1 MGIMI
6 ITGWAWY
13 FAFAGIISFIAVF
26 LFMKKAP
33 RKLCFSFIATGLLS
47 LIVIPIVNTYKTPV
61 RHLGIEFS
69 SAPYEGYTI
78 PLILM
83 SSAFFLLSSIVLLY
97 RKLPSWTKLRV
108 AGFFIVVLSPMSLIA
123 GAIAYAPFGPTPPTF
138 TVPGTELRDF
148 TLPSVFVSLGLFSLG
163 YALMRHRKPIS
174 HSFLG
179 LTLGSSILFI
189 CGFAYAYK
197 TYITELV
204 FGYVPVGR
212 YIYPIRE
219 YTLPLFLV
227 GTALLTAGYLLMA
240 KKEIFS
246 TIRKIV
252 FI

>member
-1 MGIMI
+1 MM

-26 LFMKKAP
+26 LYVNKVP
-33 RKLCFSFIATGLLS
+33 RKLGSSFIAAGLLS
-47 LIVIPIVNTYKTPV
+47 LIIIPIVNTYKTPV
-61 RHLGIEFS
+61 MHLGYEFS
-69 SAPYEGYTI
+69 IAPYEGYTI

-83 SSAFFLLSSIVLLY
+83 STAFILLGSIVLLHK
-97 RKLPSWTKLRV
+97 KLPSWTKLRV
-108 AGFFIVVLSPMSLIA
+108 AGFFLVVLSPMSLIA
-123 GAIAYAPFGPTPPTF
+123 AAIAYAPFGPSPPF
-138 TVPGTELRDF
+138 YTVPGNELRDF
-148 TLPSVFVSLGLFSLG
+148 TLPFVFVSIALFSLG
-163 YALMRHRKPIS
+163 SALILYRRPSS

-179 LTLGSSILFI
+179 LTLGSSFLFI